1 MQQDFGPLIYV
12 ALPSTRLRSSP
23 GFFRSKYTVN
33 FTQEYEIQFAR
44 IGCPVAQSVYRRYR
58 QFHHM
63 HRDLQAVEELQEVK
77 FPERHVL
84 NNLKAEIVSKR
95 RLELEQWLRAIA
107 GLQSCHS
114 LLYEFLGLAGSQP
127 LEPHSHSFG
136 ENFLTLTLHRLISEP
151 HMKLATLEFFDKRFF
166 PRAGSLHPDY
176 IFVFL
181 HFLLPLVSDSHA
193 GSQAL
198 SVLHS
203 LISRKKF
210 KGAGDV
216 IRTVPLLTKE
226 DIKKARLETHL
237 LERYFRGTR
246 ESACEVFKVVYEEC
260 ISQGQELVL
269 ELVLSTQLNLNT
281 EAFHV
286 FETWYSTQL
295 EETQSIQSAV
305 NETPWG
311 CKISPDGDVR
321 VRFRAVGKVV
331 ESEISIIINANID
344 RIIQVILQPDLRCLW
359 DLRVATCSVTPSET
373 SSGFKVRIE
382 VENGGVTHEIEG
394 MMRMEREEERKA
406 MIYFEATMEML
417 STSYEIVSLG
427 QRSDLSSGT
436 SSCQSLPC
444 ISPTDSDQTF
454 TPSFTPIID
463 QFDDQ
468 IREKC
473 SVLVR
478 NYGGETVAK
487 LFVSDLLG
495 EENIFLNTWMKFK
508 SVAEGDMRQQQPEN
522 PSESFNSVLCRKTLP
537 SFSAKTSE
545 KETRDFST
553 RKLERRMFLS

>member
-1 MQQDFGPLIYV
+1 M
-12 ALPSTRLRSSP
+12 
-23 GFFRSKYTVN
+23 N

-58 QFHHM
+58 QFYHL
-63 HRDLQAVEELQEVK
+63 HRDLQTVEELQEVK
-77 FPERHVL
+77 FPEKHAL

-95 RLELEQWLRAIA
+95 RLELEQWLRDVA
-107 GLQSCHS
+107 GRQSCHS
-114 LLYEFLGLAGSQP
+114 SLYEFLGLAGSQP

-136 ENFLTLTLHRLISEP
+136 ENFLTLTLHQLISKP

-193 GSQAL
+193 GAQAL

-210 KGAGDV
+210 KGAGEV
-216 IRTVPLLTKE
+216 IRAVPLLTKE

-260 ISQGQELVL
+260 VSQGQELVL

-286 FETWYSTQL
+286 FESWYSTQL
-295 EETQSIQSAV
+295 EGTQSIQSAV

-311 CKISPDGDVR
+311 CKVSPDGDVR

-359 DLRVATCSVTPSET
+359 DLRVSTCSVTPSET

-382 VENGGVTHEIEG
+382 VESGGVMHEIEG
-394 MMRMEREEERKA
+394 MMRMEREGERKA
-406 MIYFEATMEML
+406 MIYFEAMMEML
-417 STSYEIVSLG
+417 STYYEIVSLG
-427 QRSDLSSGT
+427 QRPDLPTDTG
-436 SSCQSLPC
+436 SCKSLPC
-444 ISPTDSDQTF
+444 ICATDSDQTY

-463 QFDDQ
+463 QLDEKIGD
-468 IREKC
+468 KC
-473 SVLVR
+473 SVLIR

-495 EENIFLNTWMKFK
+495 EENMFLNTWMKFK
-508 SVAEGDMRQQQPEN
+508 SVAEGEVLEQPEN

-537 SFSAKTSE
+537 SSFSAKTSE